1 MRRMIHVWVCVA
13 LAYCQP
19 APSIAAEPD
28 IIDGKPII
36 RLSADEAR
44 ACMADGVCL
53 LLTRA
58 QYEAAVRDAV
68 EAGERAERRRA
79 VDRSKQCG
87 RDA

>member
-1 MRRMIHVWVCVA
+1 MKRLIRVWLCVA
-13 LAYCQP
+13 LAQCQP

-28 IIDGKPII
+28 ILDGKPII

-58 QYEAAVRDAV
+58 QYEAAVQEAV
-68 EAGERAERRRA
+68 EVALRAERRRA
-79 VDRSKQCG
+79 ADRSKQCG